1 MNLKKIQNG
10 YKHYDF
16 QILWKFVPLRRSLK
30 EELKHILFGLFP
42 FFFRRW
48 VIYNNWKHALIYKN
62 RSLHPL
68 KTEFWNRKFNHSYP
82 IPVSQGAP
90 AGNPPVRF
98 KKLAV
103 VIHVFYPEIFRE
115 MIRMLDDH
123 HATEI
128 SLYITGPACQ
138 EDKIKW
144 MVPDSLGP
152 VNYMPV
158 ENRGR
163 DILPFLRI
171 LPQVFADGHELVL
184 KLHTKGSN
192 HLNRKE
198 QWRNDLFSKL
208 IAPGQIDKMVDI
220 FNQNKKV
227 GMVGPSGNILAMRY
241 YYGSNA
247 QIVGVLSRSMGV
259 EASRLQDLNFVAG
272 TMFYAR
278 KEALLP
284 VLKLNLAEE
293 NFEKEAGQKD
303 GTLAH
308 AVERLF
314 AVGLIVAGLQ
324 LADTNYDDARPVL
337 TVNKNHYFSS

>member
-16 QILWKFVPLRRSLK
+16 QVLWKFVPLRRSLK
-30 EELKHILFGLFP
+30 EELKHILFNLFP
-42 FFFRRW
+42 FVFKKW
-48 VIYNNWKHALIYKN
+48 VIYNNWKQALIYKN

-68 KTEFWNRKFNHSYP
+68 KTEFWKRKFNHAY
-82 IPVSQGAP
+82 PVSISQGGP
-90 AGNPPVRF
+90 AGNPAARF
-98 KKLAV
+98 KRLAV

-115 MIRMLDDH
+115 MIGMLDEH
-123 HATEI
+123 HTTEI
-128 SLYITGPACQ
+128 SLYLTGPACM
-138 EDKIKW
+138 ENEIRS
-144 MVPDSLGP
+144 MVPGSLRRII
-152 VNYMPV
+152 YLPV

-171 LPQVFADGHELVL
+171 LPRVFADGHELVL

-198 QWRNDLFSKL
+198 QWRKDLFSKL
-208 IAPGQIDKMVDI
+208 IGPGQIDKMTDV
-220 FNQNKKV
+220 FNRNKKL
-227 GMVGPSGNILAMRY
+227 GMVGPAGNILAMRY

-247 QIVGVLSRSMGV
+247 QIVSVLSRNLGV
-259 EASRLQDLNFVAG
+259 ETGRLQDLNFVAG

-284 VLKLNLAEE
+284 ILKLNLTEE

-324 LADTNYDDARPVL
+324 LADTNYNDARPVL